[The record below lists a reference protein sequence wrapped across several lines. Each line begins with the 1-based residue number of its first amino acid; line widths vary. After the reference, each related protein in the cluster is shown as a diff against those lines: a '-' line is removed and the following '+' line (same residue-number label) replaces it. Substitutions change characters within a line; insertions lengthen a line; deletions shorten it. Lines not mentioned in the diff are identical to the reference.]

1 MKGNNCHSSSPL
13 QREVREEKGVTAKL
27 KIKKPQIV
35 LLEKHNVSGLENT
48 FSKVLAGLAI
58 NKFQEK
64 YTLYICIF
72 LQLVCISDT
81 LFKWVSPALIRH
93 II

>member
-1 MKGNNCHSSSPL
+1 MPFFKSITRGSKRGERSGS
-13 QREVREEKGVTAKL
+13 
-27 KIKKPQIV
+27 KIKKKPIV
-35 LLEKHNVSGLENT
+35 LLEKHNVSALENT

-58 NKFQEK
+58 SKFKEK
-64 YTLYICIF
+64 YSLYTCIF

>member
-1 MKGNNCHSSSPL
+1 MT
-13 QREVREEKGVTAKL
+13 EKS
-27 KIKKPQIV
+27 KIKKKSKQQTIA
-35 LLEKHNVSGLENT
+35 LLEKQNVSGLENT
-48 FSKVLAGLAI
+48 FSQVLAGLSI

-64 YTLYICIF
+64 YTLYTCIF

>member
-1 MKGNNCHSSSPL
+1 M
-13 QREVREEKGVTAKL
+13 TAKL
-27 KIKKPQIV
+27 KIKKNKQQTII
-35 LLEKHNVSGLENT
+35 LLEKHNVSGLEKT
-48 FSKVLAGLAI
+48 FSKVLKGLAI

-64 YTLYICIF
+64 YTLYTCIF

>member
-1 MKGNNCHSSSPL
+1 MI
-13 QREVREEKGVTAKL
+13 AK
-27 KIKKPQIV
+27 KKKKNPIV
-35 LLEKHNVSGLENT
+35 LLEKHYVSALENT

-64 YTLYICIF
+64 YTLYTCIF

-81 LFKWVSPALIRH
+81 LFKWVPPALIRH

>member
-1 MKGNNCHSSSPL
+1 M
-13 QREVREEKGVTAKL
+13 TAKL
-27 KIKKPQIV
+27 KIKRSPIV
-35 LLEKHNVSGLENT
+35 LLEKHNVSGLKNT

-58 NKFQEK
+58 NKFKGK
-64 YTLYICIF
+64 YTLYTCIF